1 MQSCIEMNTKRHF
14 MTTVINIYRL
24 LHVYM
29 SCPFYAAPSNKVL
42 SSFPTRKCL
51 SCPKLLGHDRPMH
64 INAVGCCIGVIC
76 LISRDRLQPSPPSWP
91 ATLQEDWG
99 SRPEK
104 SLHQAVQRGCLG
116 IWINGWSE
124 VAKVITGCAAEC
136 EGVWRAE
143 QMRNRPKTK
152 CGLIGRRDT
161 GHGTWVSVPEA
172 FPWAPQHLAST
183 SCSSSGGQRS

>member
-1 MQSCIEMNTKRHF
+1 MQSCIKMNTERHF

-51 SCPKLLGHDRPMH
+51 SCPKLIGHDRPMH

-91 ATLQEDWG
+91 AALQEDWG
-99 SRPEK
+99 PLGQKKASIRRCRG
-104 SLHQAVQRGCLG
+104 AVWGFGLMGEVKWQRWLQDVQLSVRASDGPSKWG
-116 IWINGWSE
+116 
-124 VAKVITGCAAEC
+124 TG
-136 EGVWRAE
+136 
-143 QMRNRPKTK
+143 QKQ
-152 CGLIGRRDT
+152 
-161 GHGTWVSVPEA
+161 SV
-172 FPWAPQHLAST
+172 
-183 SCSSSGGQRS
+183 G